1 MSKQAL
7 LNINL
12 IAAQKG
18 AAELQ
23 FAVKKVHSLDAS
35 KGNPEG
41 YTKAIEKR
49 VEELVFTEIQKY
61 HKEDNLLSTQLG
73 HQINNSN
80 VTWVLKPIDGRENFI
95 NGYPHFAITL
105 CSIIDHV
112 PTSAVIIDP
121 IRREEFTAY
130 LGGGAAL
137 NNNKIRSS
145 KQQNLENAMLSFT
158 KPSGKNS
165 NFDFE
170 KSYKELADQNLNVRQ
185 SGCLSLDLAYVGAGR
200 LDATWAYDKDLL
212 DIAAGSLIAQEGGA
226 LNSDFNGNPKFLAG
240 NNIISS
246 AAKIHK
252 SALKSVRPYLS

>member
-12 IAAQKG
+12 LAAQKG

-112 PTSAVIIDP
+112 PTSAEIG
-121 IRREEFTAY
+121 RASCRE
-130 LGGGAAL
+130 
-137 NNNKIRSS
+137 R
-145 KQQNLENAMLSFT
+145 
-158 KPSGKNS
+158 
-165 NFDFE
+165 
-170 KSYKELADQNLNVRQ
+170 V
-185 SGCLSLDLAYVGAGR
+185 
-200 LDATWAYDKDLL
+200 
-212 DIAAGSLIAQEGGA
+212 
-226 LNSDFNGNPKFLAG
+226 
-240 NNIISS
+240 
-246 AAKIHK
+246 
-252 SALKSVRPYLS
+252 